1 MPRKAP
7 ELAAVAV
14 KRLTKPGLYAVG
26 GVAGLHLQVRGVDAR
41 SWILRATVGG
51 KRRDIGLG
59 GFPDV
64 PLADAREKAR
74 HTRAQIEQGIDPVN
88 VKREARSALEAA
100 QKKEITFEQSAREY
114 IAAKQGEWKNAKHSQ
129 QWGNTLESYAYPI
142 IGKMQVKDVELSHII
157 KILEPIWSDKTETAK
172 RLRGRV
178 EAVLDWAKVRGYRNG
193 ENPARWK
200 GFLDTIL
207 PAPGKIAKKDHHKAL
222 PVDKVGQF
230 MQDLALRDGMSARAL
245 EFLVLT
251 AARSGEVRGATWD
264 EIDLKNGVWIIP
276 AQRMKAGKEHRI
288 PLSKKAVSI
297 LESLPRFKGVNV
309 CFATARGGQLSD
321 MALTAVMRR
330 MELDAVP
337 HGFRSSFRDWAA
349 ERTNYPRE
357 IAEQALAHTI
367 GKVEAAY
374 RRTDML
380 EKRRRMMEEWA
391 RFCATVQADG
401 EVIAIRGLNNDR

>member
-14 KRLTKPGLYAVG
+14 KRITKPGFHAVG
-26 GVAGLHLQVRGVDAR
+26 GVAGLHLQVNENGAR
-41 SWILRATVGG
+41 SWILRATVGS

-59 GFPDV
+59 GYPDI
-64 PLADAREKAR
+64 PLADARDKAR
-74 HTRAQIEQGIDPVN
+74 QTRLQIEEGIDPVLAR
-88 VKREARSALEAA
+88 KEARSELKAA
-100 QKKEITFEQSAREY
+100 QKKEITFEQSAKEY
-114 IAAKQGEWKNAKHSQ
+114 MASKGVEWKNAKHSQ
-129 QWGNTLESYAYPI
+129 QWENTLTTYAYPT
-142 IGKMQVKDVELSHII
+142 IGKLQVKDVELAHIT
-157 KILEPIWSDKTETAK
+157 KILEPIWTEKTETAK

-178 EAVLDWAKVRGYRNG
+178 EAVLDWATVRGYRKG

-207 PAPGKIAKKDHHKAL
+207 PAPSKVAKREHHKAL
-222 PVDKVGQF
+222 PVDQVAKV
-230 MQDLALRDGMSARAL
+230 MRDINKREGMSARAL

-251 AARSGEVRGATWD
+251 AARSGEVRGASWD
-264 EIDLKNGVWIIP
+264 EIDLKNGVWTIP
-276 AQRMKAGKEHRI
+276 AGRMKAGKEHRV
-288 PLSKKAVSI
+288 PLSKEAIAI
-297 LESLPRFKGVNV
+297 LQSLPRFEKVNF
-309 CFATARGGQLSD
+309 CFAAPRGGQLSD

-330 MELDAVP
+330 MNLDAVP
-337 HGFRSSFRDWAA
+337 HGFRSTFRDWAA

-374 RRTDML
+374 RRSDML

-391 RFCATVQADG
+391 KFCNTVKPEG
-401 EVIAIRGLNNDR
+401 KVVAIRGKRE